1 MDVCTDDNY
10 ILTIPQSND
19 SLVQLWSI
27 EDMKVIMNMQN
38 EGKVTSAKFSPDG
51 NYIIIVSNNYMK
63 LWSIKDKQCIHT
75 IQYKKWIRSA
85 EFSSDGK
92 HIVTAD
98 LDNEVLLWH
107 TDRMSCIDTIS
118 FEKRINCAEF
128 GVNSSYVIINYNG
141 NRILRKNGVQLNS
154 LCDTNNY
161 RIIEFSD
168 DNIIFISES
177 GQPYLKLLSLENGII
192 IDTINKHKESIG
204 ALSISPNGNCFLTF
218 SGLSKTL
225 SLWSTN
231 GEKQWESKVHDS
243 GINSASFSPNGE
255 YIVTASD
262 DETSKLCSVESCEC
276 LQTIYHKTDA
286 HSAAFSP
293 DGKYIV
299 TKSEDRDRIFPF
311 LPLTEILD
319 KWSEILGPNA
329 ELTKEEKEK
338 YFLN

>member
-243 GINSASFSPNGE
+243 GINSASFSPNGV
-255 YIVTASD
+255 YIVTASED
-262 DETSKLCSVESCEC
+262 KTSKIWSVETGVC
-276 LQTIYHKTDA
+276 LMTINHKDNVNYASFT
-286 HSAAFSP
+286 P
-293 DGKYIV
+293 DGKYIITASGNV
-299 TKSEDRDRIFPF
+299 VRKHKLTP
-311 LPLTEILD
+311 LPEILSR
-319 KWSEILGPNA
+319 WSEILGPNA
-329 ELTKEEKEK
+329 ELTKEEKAR